1 MEIQD
6 YLKESIKSGQKY
18 AIMGVGSTL
27 RSDDGAGMYFIELLN
42 EKVQNDYVLLIAGS
56 TAPENFTGV
65 IKSFRPNKL
74 FIVDAAFM
82 ELPVGETKLIPYCD
96 IGGISFSTHML
107 PLSVMLKYL
116 EAELNCEVVFIGI
129 QPKCTEQGLVICDEV
144 KKGTMN
150 LAKIFSEVL
159 K

>member
-6 YLKESIKSGQKY
+6 YLKESIQPGQKY
-18 AIMGVGSTL
+18 VIMGVGSTL

-42 EKVQNDYVLLIAGS
+42 EKVQNDHVLLVSGS

-65 IKSFRPNKL
+65 IKSFEPDKL

-82 ELPVGETKLIPYCD
+82 GLSAGETKLVPNCD
-96 IGGISFSTHML
+96 IGGVSFSTHML

-116 EAELNCEVVFIGI
+116 EAELSCEVAFIGI
-129 QPKCTEQGLVICDEV
+129 QPKCTDQGLVICDEV
-144 KKGTMN
+144 KKGTIH
-150 LAKIFSEVL
+150 LAEIFSEAL
-159 K
+159 L